1 MKFVDAKKLHDED
14 EVIVKRPA
22 ACSMCWGTSRSTGR
36 MCLSRAMTENCII
49 TLPSNKSVRSRTD
62 IFSVR
67 GLVQNVDLPGIDRD
81 KKV

>member
-1 MKFVDAKKLHDED
+1 
-14 EVIVKRPA
+14 
-22 ACSMCWGTSRSTGR
+22 
-36 MCLSRAMTENCII
+36 MTENCII